1 MKKSLTSI
9 VIATGLAAVAPTVFA
24 YEAPADDPY
33 WKRTTPAAAITA
45 PAKPMQAMRDCATDA
60 GPYHLVDDHNP

>member
-9 VIATGLAAVAPTVFA
+9 AIATGLAVVAPTVFA

-33 WKRTTPAAAITA
+33 WKRAAPSAVTS